1 MQAQDNNVSAKYQ
14 MVALLAN
21 TVSVEQIC
29 FGSNIRS
36 LYFWF

>member
-1 MQAQDNNVSAKYQ
+1 MQAQDNNVSAKYR

-29 FGSNIRS
+29 FR
-36 LYFWF
+36 